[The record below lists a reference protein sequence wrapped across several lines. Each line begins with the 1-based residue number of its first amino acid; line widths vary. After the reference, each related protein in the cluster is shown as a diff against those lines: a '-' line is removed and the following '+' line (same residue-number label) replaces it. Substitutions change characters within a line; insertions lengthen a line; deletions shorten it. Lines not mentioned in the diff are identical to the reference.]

1 MPETKGTSPGEA
13 APQNSDL
20 GALSL
25 ERIQDKGGAY
35 EMVSRLPFSIRIGEQ
50 TAFDHTKKTVI
61 IGTKQLS
68 DIGISDPAIVD
79 FIVLHELG
87 HFKELADDPVGYKK
101 VIDEGTRK
109 DGLGKA
115 YFRFYNAL
123 MDIYVNTNTRNKAP
137 VFGGSEFSQEVKE
150 CYREQLFKER
160 DFTKMPL
167 STQYSY
173 ALLNMGMGIA
183 ADLTVAPAVRAELD
197 KEINLY
203 GTRYT
208 TQEIIDTFLV
218 PAIGTRSS
226 KEWQATIS
234 QRKTIIDE
242 TFRRSFER
250 LVEKDV
256 KEGEDP
262 NQGSGTGDLE
272 GVEASPE
279 DFKKAIEEVERQIAE
294 QNKSAAEKA
303 AEERGK
309 GVDKIAQKHL
319 TPEEAQDFRETVE
332 RVQPTIIELV
342 NLYQQIVRK
351 EFDTKKTEQGFFKR
365 GSSLDINRAVSQF
378 GKIRDLPEESQVMMK
393 DVYQEVVTYQPQQIR
408 NWLSLDLSGSMIGDI
423 GLLRDLSVAF
433 SGALQTLSMGAAL
446 GEHGLQGSL
455 GIVGFN
461 DDLIPI
467 LPLTQ
472 DPTYEHI
479 AQSYK
484 SLAANGG
491 TAEHT
496 ALQKIVDEIKK
507 DPPREGRV
515 DIVIGITDGETNNP
529 EKSKQLVKELEQL
542 GVKLLAFRFTR
553 GYVAPDVKPDPKQAA
568 EEAAN
573 KLNEP
578 PPPPPTTFGD
588 IWGAHGAVVRRAKD
602 VIPAVRRGLEDL
614 LREM

>member
-1 MPETKGTSPGEA
+1 MPETKGTSPGGA
-13 APQNSDL
+13 APQNSEF

-50 TAFDHTKKTVI
+50 TAFDHTRKTVI

-68 DIGISDPAIVD
+68 DIGISEPTIVD

-137 VFGGSEFSQEVKE
+137 VFGGSEFSREVKE

-160 DFTKMPL
+160 DFTTMPL

-183 ADLTVAPAVRAELD
+183 ADITVAPAVRAELD
-197 KEINLY
+197 KQINLY
-203 GTRYT
+203 GTQYT

-256 KEGEDP
+256 EEEEDP

-309 GVDKIAQKHL
+309 GVGKIAQKHL
-319 TPEEAQDFRETVE
+319 NPEEAQDFRETVE

-408 NWLSLDLSGSMIGDI
+408 NWLSLDLSGSMNDDI
-423 GLLRDLSVAF
+423 GLLRELSVAF

-446 GEHGLQGSL
+446 GEHGLHGSL

-461 DDLIPI
+461 DNLIPI
-467 LPLTQ
+467 LPLTR

-484 SLAANGG
+484 SLAASGG

-568 EEAAN
+568 GEAAN

-578 PPPPPTTFGD
+578 PPPPPRTFGD
-588 IWGAHGAVVRRAKD
+588 IWGKHGAVVNQAQQ

>member
-208 TQEIIDTFLV
+208 TQEIINTFLV